1 MVYHSIP
8 KQLLYFYQNTM
19 CKERKEHIAKAKAN
33 AKLKTKLKLALLYCD
48 HTVDPTLSDA
58 CDVLWSEIDDL
69 SEQLLE
75 NDSKKS

>member
-1 MVYHSIP
+1 M
-8 KQLLYFYQNTM
+8 
-19 CKERKEHIAKAKAN
+19 RKETENHKDKRLIHIAKAKAN

-75 NDSKKS
+75 NL